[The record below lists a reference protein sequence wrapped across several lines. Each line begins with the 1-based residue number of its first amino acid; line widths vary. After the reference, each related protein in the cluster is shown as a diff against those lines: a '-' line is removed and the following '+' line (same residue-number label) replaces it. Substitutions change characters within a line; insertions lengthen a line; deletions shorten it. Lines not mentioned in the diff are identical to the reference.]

1 MIPKKYSVFGVNY
14 CLTNYEEASDI
25 IISKAKNNS
34 SYTVS
39 ALAVHG
45 LIEAYSNLDLK
56 KVVNN
61 IDMVVPDGQAI
72 KWTLNSYYNL
82 HLKDRVSG
90 PDLTL
95 YVLDKANKNKLKL
108 FLYGSTKNT
117 LDQFS
122 AFIKRNYPEVEI
134 CGVHSDRFRDA
145 TQEED
150 KKDIEKIN
158 KSGAHLVFVG
168 RGCPRQEIWVESHKG
183 KVNAAMLAI
192 GAAFDFHAGVL
203 KRAPKWMQDAGLEWL
218 YRMIQEPERMLKR
231 NLSTF
236 PLFIYLYLKHKLLR
250 KESIN
255 KSKRK

>member
-1 MIPKKYSVFGVNY
+1 MITQKYPVFGINY
-14 CLTNYEEASDI
+14 WSTDYEKASDI
-25 IISKAKNNS
+25 IISKAKNNIS
-34 SYTVS
+34 FAVS

-45 LIEAYSNLDLK
+45 LIEAYSNPDLK

-95 YVLDKANKNKLKL
+95 YVLAKAHKYKLKL

-122 AFIKRNYPEVEI
+122 TFIKKNYPEVEI
-134 CGVHSDRFRDA
+134 CGVHPDRFRDA
-145 TQEED
+145 TQAED
-150 KKDIEKIN
+150 KTDIEKIN
-158 KSGAHLVFVG
+158 KSGAHIVFVG
-168 RGCPRQEIWVESHKG
+168 RGCPRQEYWVESHKG

-203 KRAPKWMQDAGLEWL
+203 KRAPKWMQDTGLEWL
-218 YRMIQEPERMLKR
+218 YRMIQEPGRMWKR
-231 NLSTF
+231 NLNTF
-236 PLFIYLYLKHKLLR
+236 PLFIYLYLKYKFF
-250 KESIN
+250 K
-255 KSKRK
+255 KKGSKNI